1 MTKLKKSIDDKRK
14 EIKKIYMQPYTVVE
28 AQAKELIALI
38 DEPLALIAEFLAQED
53 AAEKEIRKKEIAA
66 YFYQHAA
73 PLGELADSIFVNPAF
88 YEWRNTDTPQPM
100 TD

>member
-1 MTKLKKSIDDKRK
+1 
-14 EIKKIYMQPYTVVE
+14 MQPYTVVE

-53 AAEKEIRKKEIAA
+53 AAEKEIRKKEIAT

-88 YEWRNTDTPQPM
+88 YESKWENKSTTV
-100 TD
+100 